1 MAGILRIDW
10 KLLVMAALALLL
22 AALLGLQ
29 TLRIEGFRAGHI
41 TVLGMDRWLID
52 LGGFRPALARC
63 TAQNI
68 EFISAQAEA
77 EALQAAVNEDEEAR
91 TAANAKRSDQNHDN
105 DLARTLAAGRAY
117 ADQHRI
123 AADGVRPESDRGA
136 PGQAIA
142 PAQSDGTGLPADLPA
157 NRFVA
162 ISDPDLQACTR
173 ATTYAVGAHNWAA
186 TLPPEASKIP
196 ATDQE
201 H

>member
-1 MAGILRIDW
+1 MARILRIDW
-10 KLLVMAALALLL
+10 KLLVMAAL

-29 TLRIEGFRAGHI
+29 TLRIEGFRMGHI

-52 LGGFRPALARC
+52 LGGFRPALASC

-105 DLARTLAAGRAY
+105 DLARAIFADRAY

-123 AADGVRPESDRGA
+123 TIGGVRTEADRGA
-136 PGQAIA
+136 PGKAIA
-142 PAQSDGTGLPADLPA
+142 PAEGSGAGFPAELPA

-162 ISDPDLQACTR
+162 ISDTDLQACTR

-186 TLPPEASKIP
+186 TLPQSPFNPSTPDPE
-196 ATDQE
+196 
-201 H
+201 